1 RWGGGVD
8 ERRARRAAGERLDAE
23 RPGAGEQVEHVE
35 AVDRAED
42 GEERLADTVGRGTGA
57 PTLRGDEAPP
67 AELPRDHAHAPPRR
81 LPLRPRGGAGGRRS
95 ARGPPQARV
104 LRPLEARVVAQRP
117 PRDLA
122 CLGQLAAVAGE
133 ARVAEVGGPGLPNPH
148 DAALAPD
155 LEVQLGQAESV
166 VRLDE
171 RLQAADAL

>member
-95 ARGPPQARV
+95 ARAPPAAGARAPAARGAGRRAASAARSGV
-104 LRPLEARVVAQRP
+104 PRPARGGR
-117 PRDLA
+117 RR
-122 CLGQLAAVAGE
+122 G
-133 ARVAEVGGPGLPNPH
+133 ARGGGPRARP
-148 DAALAPD
+148 
-155 LEVQLGQAESV
+155 AEPP
-166 VRLDE
+166 
-171 RLQAADAL
+171 